1 MYKCDYGGCHFYHS
15 CLHVNSGIVIDFFLK
30 KTYFHTTQMSWTFS
44 CSILAPACETLGG
57 TIYIKGLIQ
66 AETAVSKKHPL
77 GKKTTKMRTE

>member
-1 MYKCDYGGCHFYHS
+1 
-15 CLHVNSGIVIDFFLK
+15 
-30 KTYFHTTQMSWTFS
+30 MSWTFS